1 MFCDL
6 NANMKI
12 EKPGN
17 FTRHKDKY
25 VIDQKGYGS
34 HKIRRVW
41 AKLEYNISCKAINRK
56 LENLCVITIN
66 IKYKKSLRQQ
76 NISYFG
82 SPKRANR
89 EGQEG
94 KKREEEE
101 EEGEAKKKGM
111 DFYDFWCGIVWNL
124 TFSMEL

>member
-1 MFCDL
+1 MEDL
-6 NANMKI
+6 CA
-12 EKPGN
+12 
-17 FTRHKDKY
+17 
-25 VIDQKGYGS
+25 
-34 HKIRRVW
+34 
-41 AKLEYNISCKAINRK
+41 
-56 LENLCVITIN
+56 ITIK

-101 EEGEAKKKGM
+101 EEGEAKKKGKDSM
-111 DFYDFWCGIVWNL
+111 IFDFEYGIMCILDFGRDFYGFQ
-124 TFSMEL
+124 T

>member
-1 MFCDL
+1 M
-6 NANMKI
+6 
-12 EKPGN
+12 
-17 FTRHKDKY
+17 
-25 VIDQKGYGS
+25 
-34 HKIRRVW
+34 
-41 AKLEYNISCKAINRK
+41 
-56 LENLCVITIN
+56 
-66 IKYKKSLRQQ
+66 SLRQQ
-76 NISYFG
+76 NISDFG

-111 DFYDFWCGIVWNL
+111 DFYDFWYGSMNL